1 MQAYVVHSLRGAALA
16 ALLCSP
22 AARAQQDPAVA
33 VLQQKL
39 EAMQR
44 QLAEQR
50 SLIDAMGREL
60 AARRTTLPE
69 PATEAALEAP
79 PNAAAQ
85 SAGQAAPKTV
95 VEGVTEPTPVAAQT
109 PSAASPAACK
119 PVCGTRK
126 RGSWSYMK

>member
-39 EAMQR
+39 DGMQR

-50 SLIDAMGREL
+50 TLIDAMGRAL
-60 AARRTTLPE
+60 SARPNTVLRTL
-69 PATEAALEAP
+69 
-79 PNAAAQ
+79 
-85 SAGQAAPKTV
+85 
-95 VEGVTEPTPVAAQT
+95 
-109 PSAASPAACK
+109 
-119 PVCGTRK
+119 
-126 RGSWSYMK
+126 